1 MINTVF
7 IELTNNCCSSCK
19 SCPQLIG
26 LQRPSGVMDF
36 NLFKEIIDQSWKIT
50 NTVNMSFLGEPSLH
64 PKFIDCLEYLQKRP
78 PGKEV
83 VIFSNFLP
91 VTHGIMNAL
100 LVANLKKMHISI
112 NASSQEAYKKIRNPK
127 YCLDIDGQVHTENCF
142 EILCDKVKR
151 WFSGPHPPTRHEFV
165 VADYTV
171 GEIEPFVRT
180 WLPLLWPQDDI
191 LVKRILTY
199 GGIMLGDSHITNSSC
214 KMWNDN
220 YLVVSWDGLVSPCF
234 LDNGMKLV
242 IGSAVDT
249 TLEHIQ
255 NGTMRNNIRKA
266 AMARTIEPCVKC
278 CDASHSIDTVVYRKG
293 DTYTETTSKW
303 RQQ

>member
-1 MINTVF
+1 MTDTINF
-7 IELTNNCCSSCK
+7 SFFGE
-19 SCPQLIG
+19 QL
-26 LQRPSGVMDF
+26 
-36 NLFKEIIDQSWKIT
+36 
-50 NTVNMSFLGEPSLH
+50 LH
-64 PKFIDCLEYLQKRP
+64 PKFVDCMEYVKKRP
-78 PGKEV
+78 KGKKI
-83 VIFSNFLP
+83 VIFSNFLCMTDK
-91 VTHGIMNAL
+91 VMKAL
-100 LVANLKKMHISI
+100 IDVEPAKVCISI
-112 NASSQEAYKKIRNPK
+112 NAISQQSYDEVRGGK
-127 YCLDIDGQVHTENCF
+127 YCLDLDGNIHVSSF
-142 EILCDKVKR
+142 FDILVDKVRR
-151 WFSGPHPPTRHEFV
+151 WFTVKHPRTRHEFV
-165 VADYTV
+165 VSSYTV
-171 GEIEPFVRT
+171 DYVEPFVKQ
-180 WLPLLWPQDDI
+180 WLPLLGKSDDI
-191 LVKRILTY
+191 LLKRILTY
-199 GGIMLGDSHITNSSC
+199 GGVMPKDAMTTCSSC

-293 DTYTETTSKW
+293 DTYTEKTSKW